1 MLLISKRLFKSLKE
15 GILLGSHVRK
25 VNSPIHPPFSNH
37 NPYITITGYL
47 PVLACDLANSWADMV
62 LLYREAS
69 HRFREAPHYLKSPL
83 KVTSTTNKIM
93 SIKKNIIC
101 SISKTLKTDVQTYSI
116 YEIATPLKISGKGVL
131 EWHISSKW
139 ILLECQI
146 LSCISQ

>member
-1 MLLISKRLFKSLKE
+1 
-15 GILLGSHVRK
+15 
-25 VNSPIHPPFSNH
+25 
-37 NPYITITGYL
+37 
-47 PVLACDLANSWADMV
+47 MV

-69 HRFREAPHYLKSPL
+69 HRSREAPHYLKYPL

-131 EWHISSKW
+131 E
-139 ILLECQI
+139 
-146 LSCISQ
+146 